1 MQTTY
6 AATITA
12 TALCLAA
19 FSSLAQAPAPARPEA
34 AKPAAAQ
41 PQTAKPVVRQITAPA
56 PSAGEITDVVMYV
69 GEVKTLPVRN
79 VTRVAVGNGRLLTA
93 NVLDSEVLLLGE
105 APGDTSLFMWLKG
118 GTIQRYKVRITGTD
132 VNDNFTQLRAILG
145 DLPGIKLERVGDAV
159 VVSGNT
165 SKVNLQRIEATL
177 KAFPRVLNLAR
188 EEEVTLKRMVYMKVQ
203 IMEFKKTALGESRRG
218 LADQYRRPGRRAHR
232 RRHRQPPVPL
242 CAQTQDP
249 TFTPGQGAAVPLS
262 TASQPLRGYLGIA
275 SVITSRLNLAVQNGD
290 AWILASPE
298 LSTRSGGEAKFLAG
312 GQVPLPTVSATGQ
325 SSVTFK
331 DYGIRMTLKPNVDD
345 ANNIAASLETE
356 LSAIDPSVTVQG
368 IPGFTTRQTN
378 SEINVKSGQTIVISG
393 LVNQNLANTI
403 DKFPFLGDVPVLGAL
418 FKSTN
423 FTARAHRPGDLRHAD
438 GGRRGLDRESAAAGE
453 EQGHARPVRTVFS
466 ARRVS
471 STDMFTIALTT
482 PKGEQS
488 KIQCAADT
496 ATIGKGDDNVVVL
509 QGWTIGKRQA
519 SIHRRDGGFLIEDHG
534 GMQTTDVNGRSVK
547 GAQPISPADEIAI
560 GGYKLRLVP
569 EAAAAAPSPAASTAR
584 PEAAAVRPAA
594 PPPPAV
600 AAKPAAKAEPQRAAP
615 PPPPPP
621 PAASPAAHA
630 AAISGEAK
638 LMKEARAKVHGRLIQ
653 TMDLR
658 RVDVAHMNEAELR
671 TTTRRSSTRSSPA
684 RRFRRAW
691 TASGS
696 ASRCSTKSSASGR
709 SRTCSPIR
717 R

>member
-19 FSSLAQAPAPARPEA
+19 FSSLAQAPAPARPGA
-34 AKPAAAQ
+34 AKPVAAE
-41 PQTAKPVVRQITAPA
+41 PQTAKPVVREITAPA

-145 DLPGIKLERVGDAV
+145 DLPGIRLERVGDAV

-203 IMEFKKTALGESRRG
+203 IMEFKKTALENLGVDWQTNIVG
-218 LADQYRRPGRRAHR
+218 PAGALTADAIGNRLFRYAP
-232 RRHRQPPVPL
+232 
-242 CAQTQDP
+242 QTQDP
-249 TFTPGQGAAVPLS
+249 TFTPGQGAAVALS

-423 FTARAHRPGDLRHAD
+423 FTAGRTDLVIFVT
-438 GGRRGLDRESAAAGE
+438 
-453 EQGHARPVRTVFS
+453 PTV
-466 ARRVS
+466 V
-471 STDMFTIALTT
+471 D
-482 PKGEQS
+482 
-488 KIQCAADT
+488 
-496 ATIGKGDDNVVVL
+496 
-509 QGWTIGKRQA
+509 
-519 SIHRRDGGFLIEDHG
+519 
-534 GMQTTDVNGRSVK
+534 
-547 GAQPISPADEIAI
+547 
-560 GGYKLRLVP
+560 
-569 EAAAAAPSPAASTAR
+569 AASTANQ
-584 PEAAAVRPAA
+584 
-594 PPPPAV
+594 
-600 AAKPAAKAEPQRAAP
+600 QRLEK
-615 PPPPPP
+615 
-621 PAASPAAHA
+621 SKDMRDRFDGFLGKKG
-630 AAISGEAK
+630 I
-638 LMKEARAKVHGRLIQ
+638 
-653 TMDLR
+653 
-658 RVDVAHMNEAELR
+658 VD
-671 TTTRRSSTRSSPA
+671 
-684 RRFRRAW
+684 
-691 TASGS
+691 
-696 ASRCSTKSSASGR
+696 
-709 SRTCSPIR
+709 
-717 R
+717 